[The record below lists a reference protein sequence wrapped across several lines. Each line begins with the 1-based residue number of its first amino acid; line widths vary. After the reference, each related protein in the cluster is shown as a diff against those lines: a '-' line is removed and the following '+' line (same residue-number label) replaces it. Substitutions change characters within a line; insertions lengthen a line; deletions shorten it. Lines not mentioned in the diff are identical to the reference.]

1 MVLIANKLRRNCSRH
16 DCPCFISIDRM
27 RNFAKKGILAGLIL
41 FVVAS
46 KDSPF
51 NQVSCDQGGSDA
63 ADWASL
69 VRMPWSASISGVCY
83 ATFTIGKL
91 TNEHH
96 DVILPC
102 LAPEKRP
109 PRLIV

>member
-1 MVLIANKLRRNCSRH
+1 
-16 DCPCFISIDRM
+16 M
-27 RNFAKKGILAGLIL
+27 RNFAIKGFLAGLTL
-41 FVVAS
+41 FVVLFVFEIVAS

-51 NQVSCDQGGSDA
+51 NQVRCDQGGSDA

-83 ATFTIGKL
+83 ATFAIGRL

-96 DVILPC
+96 DVIFPC
-102 LAPEKRP
+102 
-109 PRLIV
+109 PRKTSPKADCVGSGLDPHSPDGAII